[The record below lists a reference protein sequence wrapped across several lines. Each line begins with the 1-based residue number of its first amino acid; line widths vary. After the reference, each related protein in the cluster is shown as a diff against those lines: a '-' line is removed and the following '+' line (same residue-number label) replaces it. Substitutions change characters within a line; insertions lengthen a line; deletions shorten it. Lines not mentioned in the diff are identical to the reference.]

1 MDGGDEQS
9 EDEGEREWTEGE
21 KDVLRRT
28 VDTYVAQASTLESPF
43 CGAPPSNLT
52 HVIARAILSSTPPQ
66 TPLEGTPTPTG
77 GGKRKWRHGLKA
89 TRAKIL
95 ALVKERQS
103 LVSYSD
109 DTPRA
114 DPDATPRKRRVT
126 LVRQGSMDFLP
137 ETGRNVAIVARLGSK
152 LHRSD
157 SLSSNPPSSFTH
169 HHPYP
174 LHRTH
179 SLSSIAG
186 SPTQPPP
193 PKRSLRMVRGNSE
206 TGGGGGF
213 ENPLFMFGEGKKR
226 SAPGGNGEGLGSAFP
241 SPSLE
246 GRFGGKKVKRNQL
259 GEGLGM
265 AFSTRGGGGGF
276 FLGGEEED
284 SEFEGAST
292 STSYTSSATFTG
304 SSFFSSSASSAS
316 SVSSP
321 SPMSSTFDL
330 LNLSKEEGEGREEED
345 EEMWEMEEG
354 DEKGGYL
361 EAGRKEEG
369 WNWGWEGDR

>member
-1 MDGGDEQS
+1 
-9 EDEGEREWTEGE
+9 
-21 KDVLRRT
+21 
-28 VDTYVAQASTLESPF
+28 
-43 CGAPPSNLT
+43 
-52 HVIARAILSSTPPQ
+52 
-66 TPLEGTPTPTG
+66 
-77 GGKRKWRHGLKA
+77 
-89 TRAKIL
+89 
-95 ALVKERQS
+95 
-103 LVSYSD
+103 
-109 DTPRA
+109 
-114 DPDATPRKRRVT
+114 
-126 LVRQGSMDFLP
+126 
-137 ETGRNVAIVARLGSK
+137 
-152 LHRSD
+152 
-157 SLSSNPPSSFTH
+157 
-169 HHPYP
+169 
-174 LHRTH
+174 
-179 SLSSIAG
+179 
-186 SPTQPPP
+186 
-193 PKRSLRMVRGNSE
+193 
-206 TGGGGGF
+206 
-213 ENPLFMFGEGKKR
+213 MFGEGKKR